1 MSGTAPDQVI
11 VRRRAAHTQRHL
23 RRVAS
28 WQRSALAAC
37 SIAMMLILLSGSS
50 AAVTASTPDQ
60 IGDWSAPVAWP
71 LVAVHMSLEPTG
83 LVFMLDGFDAGPNSE
98 RLWDPASGT
107 FIPVPY
113 ARNLFCSGH
122 IQLADGRT
130 LIVGGHINANEG
142 LADTTIFDPTT
153 RTYTRAPDM
162 SVGRW
167 YPTAT
172 ELPDGRVL
180 TLRRRQHRPGSPG
193 SRPAILRRFRQL
205 VAVDLQP
212 EDQHLDGSHGRETD
226 VPALSLH
233 VRPLR
238 RPGRRRRPGQGDPHS
253 RPATSTWSTV
263 GTSPFDGHSA
273 VMYRPNKIMKSGA
286 WSDPDFNGALTYDTT
301 GRTAVIDMSAGTPT
315 WRETAPM
322 AFHRGY
328 HNLTLLPD
336 GTVLASGGGS
346 KSDGRDI
353 ANSVLP
359 AEIWNPDTETWT
371 TVESL
376 QNGRLYHSTALLLP
390 DGRVLMA
397 GGAQLPGSSAVDQ
410 RTRRSTRPRTCSRE
424 RDRRS
429 RPRRRRRLRLEGST

>member
-172 ELPDGRVL
+172 ELPDGNVL
-180 TLRRRQHRPGSPG
+180 AFAGDNIVQDRPGVDPPFSDASVNSLPSVFNVEDELVDRSP
-193 SRPAILRRFRQL
+193 RR
-205 VAVDLQP
+205 
-212 EDQHLDGSHGRETD
+212 STD
-226 VPALSLH
+226 VPALSVH
-233 VRPLR
+233 VRPVG
-238 RPGRRRRPGQGDPHS
+238 RPDIRCRPRQGDPDP
-253 RPATSTWSTV
+253 RPRLLDVVDRRNEPVRRAQR
-263 GTSPFDGHSA
+263 GH
-273 VMYRPNKIMKSGA
+273 V
-286 WSDPDFNGALTYDTT
+286 
-301 GRTAVIDMSAGTPT
+301 
-315 WRETAPM
+315 
-322 AFHRGY
+322 
-328 HNLTLLPD
+328 
-336 GTVLASGGGS
+336 
-346 KSDGRDI
+346 
-353 ANSVLP
+353 P
-359 AEIWNPDTETWT
+359 AEQDHEIRG
-371 TVESL
+371 VEL
-376 QNGRLYHSTALLLP
+376 IPISTA
-390 DGRVLMA
+390 RHVRH
-397 GGAQLPGSSAVDQ
+397 AQAAPLSS
-410 RTRRSTRPRTCSRE
+410 T
-424 RDRRS
+424 
-429 RPRRRRRLRLEGST
+429 